1 VGYDGEKG
9 RTENVDADEIQE
21 LVSSM
26 AIPQPPATAADS
38 IKVQWLTVQ
47 LLEQI
52 AISMASQAATK
63 TP

>member
-1 VGYDGEKG
+1 M
-9 RTENVDADEIQE
+9 DADEIQE